1 MRVLTIISGIIFVLA
16 GAFCA
21 ANPGETF
28 LALAFIVGAVMLISS
43 VIQAIAYIQGRGKN
57 RKDNNGWI
65 LAEAMLTFLL
75 GILVLMN
82 QVVADVA
89 VPMVF
94 GMWVMCSGILRVVS
108 ASQIDRKQKKSNFLW
123 TLIIGMICILGGLYA
138 FVNLNMVGISI
149 AILLSLLFV
158 LQGISVL
165 ELGIHMPHEKREKR
179 EQEQR
184 EREKRERKARE
195 ALKQQRQ
202 EQQKMEQTLLS
213 MKKKAVNK
221 NESMRESYQKRDV

>member
-21 ANPGETF
+21 INPGETF

-43 VIQAIAYIQGRGKN
+43 VIQAIAYMQGRGNN

-82 QVVADVA
+82 QVTADVA

-108 ASQIDRKQKKSNFLW
+108 ASQINRKQKKSNFLW
-123 TLIIGMICILGGLYA
+123 TLIIGIICILGGLYA
-138 FVNLNMVGISI
+138 FVNLNMMGLSI
-149 AILLSLLFV
+149 ALLLSLLFV
-158 LQGISVL
+158 LQGISIL
-165 ELGIHMPHEKREKR
+165 ELGIHMPHEKKEKR
-179 EQEQR
+179 LQEQR
-184 EREKRERKARE
+184 EREMRERKARE
-195 ALKQQRQ
+195 AALKQQRQ
-202 EQQKMEQTLLS
+202 EQQKTEEVSLP

-221 NESMRESYQKRDV
+221 TVSKNQ